1 MAATLEDLQHKVD
14 ILLHELV
21 QLQETV
27 EDLKQPIYETPD
39 TSIYIGIKD
48 WLLYP
53 TPLWPA
59 VGFIFCLL
67 SVKI

>member
-39 TSIYIGIKD
+39 TNIYIGIKD
-48 WLLYP
+48 WLLYLP
-53 TPLWPA
+53 RCDPQW
-59 VGFIFCLL
+59 GFIFCLL

>member
-39 TSIYIGIKD
+39 TNIYIGIKD
-48 WLLYP
+48 
-53 TPLWPA
+53 
-59 VGFIFCLL
+59 
-67 SVKI
+67 

>member
-39 TSIYIGIKD
+39 TTIYIGIKD
-48 WLLYP
+48 
-53 TPLWPA
+53 
-59 VGFIFCLL
+59 
-67 SVKI
+67 